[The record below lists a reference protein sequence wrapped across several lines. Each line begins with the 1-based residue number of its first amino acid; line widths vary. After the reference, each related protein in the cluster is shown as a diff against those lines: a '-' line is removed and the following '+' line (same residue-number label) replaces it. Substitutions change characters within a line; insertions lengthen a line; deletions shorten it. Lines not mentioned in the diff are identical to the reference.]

1 MGLTSATKLG
11 PYEILVP
18 LGAGGMG
25 EVYRARDSRLE
36 RTVAIK
42 ILPVH
47 LSSSAELKARFER
60 EARAASA
67 LNHPH
72 ICHVYDIGWQDGTA
86 FLVMEYLEGDTLA
99 DRLRKGA
106 LPMKQVL
113 ALGMQISEALAAAH
127 RAGILHRD
135 LKPGNVMLT
144 SAGAKLL
151 DFGLAKEAPVFTG
164 TPSMAVGMTPS
175 TPTMTIAEM
184 SSPAKALTERGTIV
198 GTFQYIA
205 PEILQGAEAD
215 VRSDIFS
222 LGCVLYEMATGQR
235 AFEGKNQLTILSN
248 ILEKD
253 PEPLSKL
260 QPASPAALNRLVMAC
275 LEKNPDERLQTAHD
289 MKMQLKW
296 IAEDGADAHKFA
308 DKGVSR
314 TGWFIAGVATLAL
327 IFLAGYVVFNPRS
340 HSLVQS
346 YILPPAGT
354 SFVTAV
360 PGAGPAVISPDGT
373 RLAFTARDDRGN
385 ILLYVRPLNS
395 SVATPLPGTEGAMY
409 PFWSP
414 DSKDIGFFV
423 PGKLKR
429 INAAGGPPQAICD
442 ATNGRG
448 GSWSREGVIVF
459 TPAAAQALWRVP
471 AQGGIPEQASKID
484 AAQGQNSHR
493 WPWFLPDS
501 KHFLFWARSSRGA
514 QEHSLF
520 VGELGSLHTK
530 LLTKSES
537 MAIYASGH
545 LLFMRDQALMAQ
557 AFDVRRMEISGDP
570 VPIAEHVVINGATA
584 RPVFSASDNGTLV
597 YQSGEAAGG
606 WNLLWFD
613 RKGKQIDS
621 IPQQDRYFDPT
632 LSADGTRLALTI
644 YGTEGVGNIW
654 VLDLARRTKTRLT
667 FGTSLTVSPVWS
679 QDSTTIFYTSD
690 AKGTFHIYAKP
701 ADGSGSESTVLETND
716 TIEVPRS
723 ASPDGK
729 YLVYQRRAVAN
740 GARTTLDLWVL
751 PLFAD
756 RKPFPIVQTTFDDT
770 LPAISPDGNWMAFQN
785 NESGRNEIYVTAFP
799 AGGAKWQVSTDG
811 GAYARWRKDGK
822 ELFFLNS
829 TDDIMAVDVST
840 RGHVVTLGIPHVLFH
855 AVGVQREA
863 GPYDVSPDGN
873 KFVLN
878 SGSVKEDGFG
888 SPMTLVQNWPQ
899 ELRK

>member
-1 MGLTSATKLG
+1 MALVAGTRLG
-11 PYEILVP
+11 PYDIVAP

-42 ILPVH
+42 ILPAH
-47 LSSSAELKARFER
+47 LSSSTELKARFER

-72 ICHVYDIGWQDGTA
+72 ICQMYDIGWQDGTA
-86 FLVMEYLEGDTLA
+86 FLVMEYLEGDTLE

-113 ALGMQISEALAAAH
+113 ALGMQISDALTAAH

-144 SAGAKLL
+144 SGGAKLL
-151 DFGLAKEAPVFTG
+151 DFGLAKEAPVFPG
-164 TPSMAVGMTPS
+164 AASLAGGMTPS
-175 TPTMTIAEM
+175 TPTMSIAEL
-184 SSPAKALTERGTIV
+184 SAPAKALTERGTIV

-205 PEILQGAEAD
+205 PEILQGGEAD

-235 AFEGKNQLTILSN
+235 AFGGKSKLTVLSS

-253 PEPLSKL
+253 PVPLSKL
-260 QPASPAALNRLVMAC
+260 RPASTAALNHLVMTC

-289 MKMQLKW
+289 VKVQLKW
-296 IAEDGADAHKFA
+296 IAEAGADAQKTAAHA
-308 DKGVSR
+308 ASR
-314 TGWFIAGVATLAL
+314 TGWLIAGVAILAL
-327 IFLAGYVVFNPRS
+327 IFLAGYLVLNP
-340 HSLVQS
+340 HSRPLVKS

-373 RLAFTARDDRGN
+373 RLAFTARDDKGN

-395 SVATPLPGTEGAMY
+395 SVPTPLPGTEDAMY

-414 DSKDIGFFV
+414 DSKEIGFFV

-442 ATNGRG
+442 ASNGRG
-448 GSWSREGVIVF
+448 GSWSKEGVIVF
-459 TPAAAQALWRVP
+459 TPAAAQALWRVS
-471 AQGGIPEQASKID
+471 AQGGVPEQASKLD
-484 AAQGQNSHR
+484 AAQEQNSHR
-493 WPWFLPDS
+493 WPWFLPDG

-520 VGELGSLHTK
+520 LGELGSLNAK
-530 LLTKSES
+530 LLRKSES
-537 MAIYASGH
+537 TAIYASGH

-557 AFDVRRMEISGDP
+557 AFDARRMEISGEP

-584 RPVFSASDNGTLV
+584 RPVFSASDTGTLI

-632 LSADGTRLALTI
+632 LSADGTRLAVTI

-654 VLDLARRTKTRLT
+654 IIDLTRRTKIRLT
-667 FGTSLTVSPVWS
+667 FGASLTVSPVWS
-679 QDSTTIFYTSD
+679 QDAKTVFYTSD
-690 AKGTFHIYAKP
+690 AKGAFHIYAKP

-716 TIEVPRS
+716 TIEVPKS

-740 GARTTLDLWVL
+740 RARRALDLWVL
-751 PLFAD
+751 PLFGE

-770 LPAISPDGNWMAFQN
+770 LPAISPDGKWMAFQN
-785 NESGRNEIYVTAFP
+785 NETGRNEIYITAFP
-799 AGGAKWQVSTDG
+799 AGGAKWQISTNG

-822 ELFFLNS
+822 EVFFLNS

-840 RGHVVTLGIPHVLFH
+840 RAHVVTLGIPHILFH

-863 GPYDVSPDGN
+863 GPYDVSADGN
-873 KFVLN
+873 KFLLN
-878 SGSVKEDGFG
+878 SGRLKEDSFG
-888 SPMTLVQNWPQ
+888 SPMTLVQNWPE
-899 ELRK
+899 ELSK